1 MSTPIADGQT
11 QYLVYQNSFL
21 RGICKSKDS
30 VLVTWSTGFAQS
42 VTAQTW
48 DNREFLEQPERARV
62 VGAEQEEQARAFFAQ
77 SSNRRL
83 GR

>member
-1 MSTPIADGQT
+1 MNTPIADGQT

-48 DNREFLEQPERARV
+48 DNREFLENPERARPV
-62 VGAEQEEQARAFFAQ
+62 NAEQEEQAQAFFAPNP
-77 SSNRRL
+77 SRRL
-83 GR
+83 RR